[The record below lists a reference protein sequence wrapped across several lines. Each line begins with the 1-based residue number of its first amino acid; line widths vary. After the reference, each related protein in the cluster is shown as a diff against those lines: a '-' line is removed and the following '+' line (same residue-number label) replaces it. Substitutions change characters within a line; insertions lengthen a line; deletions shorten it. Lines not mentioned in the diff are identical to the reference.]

1 MTKNE
6 TRTIVQARMVAT
18 ADPAMALRML
28 SIVHR
33 STMSGKTQRDVLSIC
48 AELGLPVVMVNGCI
62 SA

>member
-1 MTKNE
+1 MTKHEN
-6 TRTIVQARMVAT
+6 RAIVQARMVAA

-33 STMSGKTQRDVLSIC
+33 STMSGKTQREVLSIC

-62 SA
+62 EA